1 MILRSITRHVREQ
14 NWFAVGL
21 DFLIVVVG
29 VFIGIQVAN
38 WNEERREEALGVA
51 YLERLGDDLVAM
63 ETYLED
69 VIEGMRGR
77 YSLTTALLD
86 SASRPDVD
94 DTELTEA
101 TRAFMTRGWYT
112 PNLTMIDTV
121 FEDLSSTGNFGLID
135 EAIWQQ
141 VSSYYADLER
151 LIKNFEISQDWALR
165 NDSRLA
171 YDHDLFLWDEQLDA
185 LLGRPDEERLRQ
197 SVTSARTDLARLA
210 TTYHYIQQSA
220 LDAYQSALEDT
231 RRLIGQIESASQS
244 SQ

>member
-1 MILRSITRHVREQ
+1 MILRSVMKHVRDQ
-14 NWFAVGL
+14 NWFAVFL

-38 WNEERREEALGVA
+38 WNEERREAALGMA
-51 YLERLGDDLVAM
+51 YLEWLGDDLVAM
-63 ETYLED
+63 ETHLED
-69 VIEGMRGR
+69 RIEGLRGLH
-77 YSLTTALLD
+77 SLSTALLD

-94 DTELTEA
+94 DTELTQA
-101 TRAFMTRGWYT
+101 TRAFITRGWST
-112 PNLTMIDTV
+112 PNLAMIDTV

-141 VSSYYADLER
+141 VSSYYAGLQR
-151 LIKNFEISQDWALR
+151 LIKSLEIFQDWALP

-210 TTYHYIQQSA
+210 TTYHYIQQAS
-220 LDAYQSALEDT
+220 LSAYQSALEDT
-231 RRLIGQIESASQS
+231 RRLISLIESASQT

>member
-1 MILRSITRHVREQ
+1 LILRSVLRHVRDQ
-14 NWFAVGL
+14 NWFAVFL

-38 WNEERREEALGVA
+38 WNDERREAALGVA

-63 ETYLED
+63 ETHLED
-69 VIEGMRGR
+69 TIEDLQDSH
-77 YSLTTALLD
+77 SLSAALLD
-86 SASRPDVD
+86 SASQPDVD
-94 DTELTEA
+94 DTELTKA
-101 TRAFMTRGWYT
+101 TRAFITTGWST

-141 VSSYYADLER
+141 VSTYYAGLER
-151 LIKNFEISQDWALR
+151 LIKGLEINQDWALR

-171 YDHDLFLWDEQLDA
+171 YDHDLFLWDEQLDSV
-185 LLGRPDEERLRQ
+185 LGRPDEERLRQ

-210 TTYHYIQQSA
+210 TTYYYIQRSS
-220 LDAYQSALEDT
+220 LNSYQSALEDT
-231 RRLIGQIESASQS
+231 RRLIRRIESASQTR
-244 SQ
+244 Q

>member
-1 MILRSITRHVREQ
+1 MILRSVTKHVRDQ

-51 YLERLGDDLVAM
+51 YLERLGDDFVAM

-69 VIEGMRGR
+69 KIEGMQGPH
-77 YSLTTALLD
+77 SLTTALLD

-94 DTELTEA
+94 DTKLTEA

-112 PNLTMIDTV
+112 PSLTMIDTV

-141 VSSYYADLER
+141 VSSYYAGLER
-151 LIKNFEISQDWALR
+151 LIKSLEIMQDWALR

-171 YDHDLFLWDEQLDA
+171 FDHDLFLWDEQLDA

-210 TTYHYIQQSA
+210 TTYYYIQQSA
-220 LDAYQSALEDT
+220 LGDYQSALEDT